1 MSELKTRDDFIEL
14 YKKERL
20 STEEFFTDWLTRTD
34 RLAEWG
40 DWVEKNRPE
49 VCEDPRIF
57 LDRSLDTIVKHWMSE
72 ILRALGLFFIPLKG
86 GGKVESYMCKLNDPP
101 KMVYR
106 STQTC
111 HNVFKEQF
119 ENGIT
124 YIDLM
129 EENLETLQRVL

>member
-57 LDRSLDTIVKHWMSE
+57 LDRSLDTIVKH
-72 ILRALGLFFIPLKG
+72 
-86 GGKVESYMCKLNDPP
+86 
-101 KMVYR
+101 
-106 STQTC
+106 
-111 HNVFKEQF
+111 
-119 ENGIT
+119 
-124 YIDLM
+124 
-129 EENLETLQRVL
+129 

>member
-1 MSELKTRDDFIEL
+1 
-14 YKKERL
+14 
-20 STEEFFTDWLTRTD
+20 
-34 RLAEWG
+34 
-40 DWVEKNRPE
+40 
-49 VCEDPRIF
+49 
-57 LDRSLDTIVKHWMSE
+57 MSE